1 MEKRNKGKFIVIL
14 LIFAVITAFSV
25 VYYQQG
31 AAADAKQRTD
41 KELSD
46 IANEQAKTLQV
57 RLQGQYIL
65 LETFATVLTG
75 EGEMDPVRVQN
86 GMDAIVENSL
96 FLHIAVLDGTGN
108 GRLNTGEEIFVGDR
122 SYFQEAM
129 AGKNIIERIEQDK
142 LNNKVRFIQAVPLM
156 QGGVP
161 VGVVFGSYE
170 EELIKELLDS
180 EAFSDQAATYLCDS
194 QGEIV
199 VGSDSDVYLYREG
212 MPLAGETNVLRGYG
226 RERSK
231 EEVEG
236 FAKNLREGDAGI
248 FTVSVEDYDR
258 NVVYAPTGIN
268 DWFII
273 NGVPSE

>member
-161 VGVVFGSYE
+161 VGVVFGS
-170 EELIKELLDS
+170 
-180 EAFSDQAATYLCDS
+180 
-194 QGEIV
+194 
-199 VGSDSDVYLYREG
+199 
-212 MPLAGETNVLRGYG
+212 
-226 RERSK
+226 
-231 EEVEG
+231 
-236 FAKNLREGDAGI
+236 
-248 FTVSVEDYDR
+248 
-258 NVVYAPTGIN
+258 
-268 DWFII
+268 
-273 NGVPSE
+273 